1 MIPPSKTRPPHSRK
15 QGKTNKT
22 FLKRLAVDVLCASSG
37 FLVGVIDI
45 GVRGLGALQLEDPGA
60 VFELIGGVE
69 IGIVTATGVPHL
81 AEDFEP
87 ALT

>member
-1 MIPPSKTRPPHSRK
+1 MSRK
-15 QGKTNKT
+15 RSGN
-22 FLKRLAVDVLCASSG
+22 LHSVDVLCASSG

-69 IGIVTATGVPHL
+69 IGMVTATGVPHL
-81 AEDFEP
+81 GEDFEP